1 MIDPCQLTHT
11 SLHTS
16 SASTLE
22 LAATNAREPLQNW
35 LNTGFIDLYRYMVFE
50 VPGSRLRGDF
60 DFDGELK
67 RGDRIACGGKVY
79 VIRGKTYEMP
89 PFINGLRIE
98 IERKEDEEVEAV
110 LSGQAKELMRLEL
123 SSARPPR
130 IFKSSQSACKQ
141 ISNRHIGVQTDPRYQ
156 ASEPTK

>member
-1 MIDPCQLTHT
+1 MPIN
-11 SLHTS
+11 LHKPPYQFSVYIGTRCNERS
-16 SASTLE
+16 RTVAE
-22 LAATNAREPLQNW
+22 LAKY
-35 LNTGFIDLYRYMVFE
+35 GFIDLYRYMVFE

-141 ISNRHIGVQTDPRYQ
+141 ISNRHTGVQTDPRYQ